1 MFLLPRILFN
11 VYWWARF
18 DTLAS
23 SVDWFPIHTR
33 PLFVTCLVAFA
44 SVLFGAIALIPLGG
58 HSPQIQKK
66 KKKTSNFLIIS
77 AERWA
82 IAIPCKQSLH
92 FSGGFRGEARGTRGT
107 RAPLLFLDQT
117 EARRAEK
124 SFLETSPL
132 PLSKGLD
139 DHPPPPLIS
148 RSGYGTAFS

>member
-1 MFLLPRILFN
+1 MFTGGRGSTPWRVRWIGFPSIPVRCLLRVLWLLLVFCLALLHLSH
-11 VYWWARF
+11 WAA
-18 DTLAS
+18 THLKYK
-23 SVDWFPIHTR
+23 
-33 PLFVTCLVAFA
+33 
-44 SVLFGAIALIPLGG
+44 
-58 HSPQIQKK
+58 KK

-92 FSGGFRGEARGTRGT
+92 FSGGFRGGARGT

-139 DHPPPPLIS
+139 DHPPPLIS

>member
-1 MFLLPRILFN
+1 MFLLPHILFI
-11 VYWWARF
+11 VCWWARF

-23 SVDWFPIHTR
+23 WVDWFPIHSR
-33 PLFVTCLVAFA
+33 PLFVMCLVAFA
-44 SVLFGAIALIPLGG
+44 SVLFGAIALIPLCG

-66 KKKTSNFLIIS
+66 NKKKTSNFLIIS

-92 FSGGFRGEARGTRGT
+92 FSGGFRGGARGT

-139 DHPPPPLIS
+139 DHPPPLIS

>member
-1 MFLLPRILFN
+1 MFTGGRGSTPWRVRWIGFPSIPVRCLLRVLWLLLVFCLALLHLSH
-11 VYWWARF
+11 WAA
-18 DTLAS
+18 THLKYK
-23 SVDWFPIHTR
+23 
-33 PLFVTCLVAFA
+33 
-44 SVLFGAIALIPLGG
+44 
-58 HSPQIQKK
+58 KK

-92 FSGGFRGEARGTRGT
+92 FSGGFRGGARGT

-139 DHPPPPLIS
+139 DHPPPPYLKVWLRYCI
-148 RSGYGTAFS
+148 FVV